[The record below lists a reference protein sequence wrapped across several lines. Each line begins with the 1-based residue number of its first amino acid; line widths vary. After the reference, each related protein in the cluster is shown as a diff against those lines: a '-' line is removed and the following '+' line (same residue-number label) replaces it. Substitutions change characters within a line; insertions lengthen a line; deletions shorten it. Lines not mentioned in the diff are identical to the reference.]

1 MAMVFGVFLALWLLL
16 TVIKQLPGPRVARL
30 FERDSFGVVPGWT
43 FFAPHPGT
51 YDYHPLVRYRLDER
65 ELSPWRELDLGI
77 EARTNRALIWNPH
90 KRGRKALFDLTM
102 ELGMLARSLPD
113 KLDDVQFSV
122 PYLALL
128 QAAAR
133 APASRFGNGVQ
144 FILIQNSRDDTP
156 PSVIFVSKL
165 HDL

>member
-1 MAMVFGVFLALWLLL
+1 MALVLGAFLALWLLL
-16 TVIKQLPGPRVARL
+16 TVVKQLPGPWLARL
-30 FERDSFGVVPGWT
+30 FTRDRLGLVPGWT

-51 YDYHPLVRYRLDER
+51 YDYHPLVRYRVDER

-77 EARTNRALIWNPH
+77 EARTSRALVWNPH

-102 ELGMLARSLPD
+102 DLGTLARSLPE
-113 KLDDVQFSV
+113 KLDDLQFSV

-133 APASRFGNGVQ
+133 APEAQFGNGVQ
-144 FILIQNSRDDTP
+144 FILVQNARDDTP
-156 PSVIFVSKL
+156 PAVIFVSRL

>member
-1 MAMVFGVFLALWLLL
+1 MALVLGVLLALWLLL
-16 TVIKQLPGPRVARL
+16 TVVKQLPGSWVARL
-30 FERDSFGVVPGWT
+30 FERDRLGVVPGWT

-51 YDYHPLVRYRLDER
+51 YDYRPLVRYRLDER

-77 EARTNRALIWNPH
+77 EARTNCALVWNPH

-102 ELGMLARSLPD
+102 ELGLLARSLPD

-133 APASRFGNGVQ
+133 APAARFGNGVQ
-144 FILIQNSRDDTP
+144 FILVQNSRDDTP